1 MALKRWQSEGCPHD
15 TERVNS
21 ERPVVQ
27 KGVLNKLKINQSYQK
42 REKKEEPMSTRLLE
56 IQPNIRPL
64 KQEI

>member
-56 IQPNIRPL
+56 I
-64 KQEI
+64 